1 MKDPRS
7 DSKNPIEG
15 HNKEGECTINDTIP
29 GIIKYGV
36 KPSELGGE
44 TIRTGEELEK
54 NITTKKGSPK
64 NIPHK
69 SSKKEVI

>member
-15 HNKEGECTINDTIP
+15 HNKDGECTINNTIP

-36 KPSELGGE
+36 NPSELGNR
-44 TIRTGEELEK
+44 TIKTGKELEE
-54 NITTKKGSPK
+54 NVAPR
-64 NIPHK
+64 
-69 SSKKEVI
+69 